1 MTEKWAWL
9 NEDTKTFLSRGYTD
23 HDPKERYWEIA
34 QRAEELNGIKG
45 FAEAFYEDIAY
56 GDVSLSSPV
65 IANFGAGRGL
75 PISCNGSYL
84 ADDTEAI
91 LLKVAEI
98 GVMTKHGAGT
108 SAYLGDIRPRGAPI
122 SGGGVTDGPARFAEL
137 LETTI
142 NVVSQSNVRR
152 GACAAYLPVD
162 HPDIMEFLE
171 FREEGSFVHR
181 LSIGVCIS
189 DEWMESLLAGDPEKK
204 KVWLRIIRKRFETG
218 YPYLFFTD
226 AANRGKPQWYKD
238 KGYDIHASNLCVHG
252 DTKILTSNGYEK
264 ISSLV
269 DSVVSVWNGE
279 EWSKTTVRR
288 TAKNQ
293 KLVRVTTNFGHELEC
308 TPEHK
313 FYVQETRSSG
323 GHAISNGP
331 VYEVRAKNL
340 IPGQKL
346 IKFDL
351 PVIEGSDELDKAYT
365 NGFFTGDGCQF
376 EGKNIIYLY
385 GEKKKLLPFLDQDCS
400 WNEEVNNNR
409 MVAHN
414 VKGLQPKFF
423 VPGANYSIKSRIDW
437 LAGLLDADGT
447 IAKDGPSQTLQI
459 ASVERE
465 FLRELQLMLQT
476 LGCDSKISKM
486 RSAGTYRLPAN
497 DGTGEN
503 KDYEC
508 REINRILISG
518 AGILSLL
525 SLGLDCKR
533 LEITNHVP
541 NRNASRFVQI
551 LSVEEVDGLHDT
563 FCFTEEKRH
572 MGMFN
577 GILTGQ
583 CSEIMLPSNPDESF
597 VCCLASM
604 NWLNYDRW
612 KDSGAVGRMVQF
624 LDAVMEE
631 YIQKTANIPSMK
643 AAHDFAKNHRAIGI
657 GDLGWHSYLQSKMIP
672 FEGLEAQL
680 LGMEI
685 ERTITEQAE
694 AASREMAKTH
704 GESPVTKGYGIRHA
718 TLRAVAPTTSSSFIL
733 GQVSPSIEPLSD
745 NYFVKDLQ
753 KGKFAYRNPYL
764 KALLA
769 EKGKDTPEVWKDILI
784 HGGSVQHLGFLSQ
797 REKDVFKTFGEISQK
812 EILIQAS
819 QRQKYIDQGQ
829 SLNIMLDPDTSVK
842 DASQLLIEAWKL
854 GLKALYYNRG
864 TNPAQAKVRDIFS
877 CAACEA

>member
-9 NEDTKTFLSRGYTD
+9 NEDTKTFLSRGYTE

-238 KGYDIHASNLCVHG
+238 KGYEIFASNL
-252 DTKILTSNGYEK
+252 
-264 ISSLV
+264 
-269 DSVVSVWNGE
+269 
-279 EWSKTTVRR
+279 
-288 TAKNQ
+288 
-293 KLVRVTTNFGHELEC
+293 
-308 TPEHK
+308 
-313 FYVQETRSSG
+313 
-323 GHAISNGP
+323 
-331 VYEVRAKNL
+331 
-340 IPGQKL
+340 
-346 IKFDL
+346 
-351 PVIEGSDELDKAYT
+351 
-365 NGFFTGDGCQF
+365 
-376 EGKNIIYLY
+376 
-385 GEKKKLLPFLDQDCS
+385 
-400 WNEEVNNNR
+400 
-409 MVAHN
+409 
-414 VKGLQPKFF
+414 
-423 VPGANYSIKSRIDW
+423 
-437 LAGLLDADGT
+437 
-447 IAKDGPSQTLQI
+447 
-459 ASVERE
+459 
-465 FLRELQLMLQT
+465 
-476 LGCDSKISKM
+476 
-486 RSAGTYRLPAN
+486 
-497 DGTGEN
+497 
-503 KDYEC
+503 
-508 REINRILISG
+508 
-518 AGILSLL
+518 
-525 SLGLDCKR
+525 
-533 LEITNHVP
+533 
-541 NRNASRFVQI
+541 
-551 LSVEEVDGLHDT
+551 
-563 FCFTEEKRH
+563 
-572 MGMFN
+572 
-577 GILTGQ
+577 

-612 KDSGAVGRMVQF
+612 KNSGAVGRMVQF

-631 YIQKTANIPSMK
+631 YIQKTANISSMK
-643 AAHDFAKNHRAIGI
+643 AAHEFAKNHRAIGI

-704 GESPVTKGYGIRHA
+704 GESPVTNGYGIRHA

-769 EKGKDTPEVWKDILI
+769 EKGKDTPEVWKDILV
-784 HGGSVQHLGFLSQ
+784 HGGSVQHLDFLSQ

>member
-75 PISCNGSYL
+75 PISCNGSYF
-84 ADDTEAI
+84 ADDTESI

-98 GVMTKHGAGT
+98 GVMTKYGAGT

-204 KVWLRIIRKRFETG
+204 KIWLRIIRKRFETG

-238 KGYDIHASNLCVHG
+238 KGYDIYASNL
-252 DTKILTSNGYEK
+252 
-264 ISSLV
+264 
-269 DSVVSVWNGE
+269 
-279 EWSKTTVRR
+279 
-288 TAKNQ
+288 
-293 KLVRVTTNFGHELEC
+293 
-308 TPEHK
+308 
-313 FYVQETRSSG
+313 
-323 GHAISNGP
+323 
-331 VYEVRAKNL
+331 
-340 IPGQKL
+340 
-346 IKFDL
+346 
-351 PVIEGSDELDKAYT
+351 
-365 NGFFTGDGCQF
+365 
-376 EGKNIIYLY
+376 
-385 GEKKKLLPFLDQDCS
+385 
-400 WNEEVNNNR
+400 
-409 MVAHN
+409 
-414 VKGLQPKFF
+414 
-423 VPGANYSIKSRIDW
+423 
-437 LAGLLDADGT
+437 
-447 IAKDGPSQTLQI
+447 
-459 ASVERE
+459 
-465 FLRELQLMLQT
+465 
-476 LGCDSKISKM
+476 
-486 RSAGTYRLPAN
+486 
-497 DGTGEN
+497 
-503 KDYEC
+503 
-508 REINRILISG
+508 
-518 AGILSLL
+518 
-525 SLGLDCKR
+525 
-533 LEITNHVP
+533 
-541 NRNASRFVQI
+541 
-551 LSVEEVDGLHDT
+551 
-563 FCFTEEKRH
+563 
-572 MGMFN
+572 
-577 GILTGQ
+577 
-583 CSEIMLPSNPDESF
+583 CSEIMLPSNPEESF

-612 KDSGAVGRMVQF
+612 KNSGAVGRMVQF

-769 EKGKDTPEVWKDILI
+769 EKDKDTPEVWKDILV
-784 HGGSVQHLGFLSQ
+784 HGGSVQHLDFLNR